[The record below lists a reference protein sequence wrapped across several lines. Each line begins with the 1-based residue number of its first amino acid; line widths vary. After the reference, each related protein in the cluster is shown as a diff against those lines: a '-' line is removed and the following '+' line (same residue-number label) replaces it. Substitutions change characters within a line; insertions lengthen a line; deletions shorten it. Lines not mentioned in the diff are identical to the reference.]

1 MKGMCSYK
9 MNIQENGGLEKNR
22 HWRITKGREFWWVLA
37 LVIGQMEHKHMGTN
51 ILTANVQ

>member
-22 HWRITKGREFWWVLA
+22 HWRITEGTEFLMSAGFSYWPN
-37 LVIGQMEHKHMGTN
+37 GHKHMSTN